1 MNTMSARV
9 PSSLCPLGQSGR
21 DIELTTHLQL
31 APKLKMRGAIHP
43 LLLRLHDVCS
53 VNHRPS
59 LISAQSRDHTV
70 IHAGSLI
77 IESNILV
84 NINFKLST
92 LLKMPT
98 PSRDILQHT
107 QRRNFNVMAD
117 EMRNVQLVEVTDT
130 DRLKCWWHCSK
141 ATEHDSG
148 FSRPTDK
155 QTNEQFRA
163 VTCATQRT
171 VRGPV

>member
-1 MNTMSARV
+1 
-9 PSSLCPLGQSGR
+9 
-21 DIELTTHLQL
+21 
-31 APKLKMRGAIHP
+31 
-43 LLLRLHDVCS
+43 
-53 VNHRPS
+53 
-59 LISAQSRDHTV
+59 V